1 MHFMPGWSYYDIYD
15 SFRKLLLTSVVL
27 FVADP
32 SSPSRALFL
41 LSVDAVALVVLA
53 GSKPYKYRGDD
64 LLSFSLLT
72 IEFAI
77 FLMALLF
84 LSDAA
89 TIANY
94 STKGMLTA
102 TFVLIISAFI
112 VFVPFSWVTKL
123 RVTQE
128 SIQKYTG
135 AKLHKSIGRDSMS
148 GGEGDGTELTA
159 TIVPNP
165 ILHLP
170 A

>member
-53 GSKPYKYRGDD
+53 GSRPYKYRGDD

-102 TFVLIISAFI
+102 TFVLIIS
-112 VFVPFSWVTKL
+112 
-123 RVTQE
+123 
-128 SIQKYTG
+128 
-135 AKLHKSIGRDSMS
+135 
-148 GGEGDGTELTA
+148 
-159 TIVPNP
+159 
-165 ILHLP
+165 
-170 A
+170 